1 MTSNATVPSLLPIY
15 NRIDLVFERGEGS
28 WLVTKDGR
36 RFLDFTSG
44 IAVNGLGHC
53 HPHLVAALQ
62 AQAAK
67 LWHVSNLF
75 RIEQLERVADRLVA
89 HSFAETVFL
98 CNSGAE
104 AMEACIKMARRFHW
118 QRGQPER
125 NRIITFEGSF
135 HGRTMA
141 TISAAGG
148 QRLTEGFAPLLEGF
162 DHLPF
167 GDHAALEAAITE
179 ATAAIMIEPIQG
191 EGGIRP
197 LPRACLEGLRELCD
211 RHDILLVFDEV
222 QCGMGRTG
230 NLFAHQHFG
239 VTPDIMGLAKGLGG
253 GFPIGA
259 CLATA
264 RAASGM
270 TASTHG
276 STFGGNP
283 LASAVANAVLDVLL
297 ADGFLAGVA
306 ERAAYLRE
314 RAEALV
320 HRHGDAFEL
329 VRGEGLMLGLKAR
342 RSNYEVAAD
351 LRARGLLTV
360 PAGDNIVRLL
370 PPLTVTKSEID
381 QALETIEATCRAEAA

>member
-1 MTSNATVPSLLPIY
+1 MSHNAAIPSLLPIY

-28 WLVTKDGR
+28 WLWTRDGR

-53 HPHLVAALQ
+53 HPHLVEALQ
-62 AQAAK
+62 AQAAR

-118 QRGQPER
+118 HRGQPQR

-141 TISAAGG
+141 PISAAGG
-148 QRLTEGFAPLLEGF
+148 TRLTEGFAPLLEGF
-162 DHLPF
+162 DHVPF
-167 GDHAALEAAITE
+167 GDHEALEAAVTE
-179 ATAAIMIEPIQG
+179 QTAAIMIEPIQG

-197 LPRACLEGLRELCD
+197 LPQVCLEGLRELCD

-230 NLFAHQHFG
+230 HLFAHQHLG
-239 VTPDIMGLAKGLGG
+239 VAPDIMGLAKGLGG

-270 TASTHG
+270 TTSTHG

-283 LASAVANAVLDVLL
+283 LASAVANAVLDVML

-306 ERAAYLRE
+306 ERAAYLRS
-314 RAEALV
+314 RAEAV
-320 HRHGDAFEL
+320 VERHPDSFEL
-329 VRGEGLMLGLKAR
+329 VRGVGLMLGFKPR
-342 RSNYEVAAD
+342 RNNVEVATA
-351 LRARGLLTV
+351 LRAQGLLTV
-360 PAGDNIVRLL
+360 PAGDNVVRLL
-370 PPLTVTKSEID
+370 PPLTVSEAEID
-381 QALETIEATCRAEAA
+381 QAIELIEATCRAAAA